1 MQRYGDESV
10 VVAIVTLFNN
20 NKMAGTLEQEAFEN
34 NIDENEQKN
43 PLPYNCLADFSTI
56 LSGINK
62 NVLKSLLETLDKV
75 YKPKSNEQIVIS
87 LVLQAL
93 LDTCKTKLVNN
104 FIQSVLKL
112 VQDCFH
118 ETEAV
123 PVVQRAVA
131 LERTFS
137 PNRSNGIHYLA
148 VKQSWEKLIFC
159 SGQNIQVSSASV
171 DVILQK
177 ILQHFWFTGSNSHT
191 QDATVDL
198 SNVDSLPTTT
208 SNIDI
213 DANQDNDTI
222 RDHAGWSAEPD
233 FWQQDRRIGSF
244 IAIRRR
250 QETAR

>member
-1 MQRYGDESV
+1 
-10 VVAIVTLFNN
+10 
-20 NKMAGTLEQEAFEN
+20 MAGTLEQEAFEN

-137 PNRSNGIHYLA
+137 PNRSNGIHYL
-148 VKQSWEKLIFC
+148 V
-159 SGQNIQVSSASV
+159 
-171 DVILQK
+171 
-177 ILQHFWFTGSNSHT
+177 
-191 QDATVDL
+191 
-198 SNVDSLPTTT
+198 
-208 SNIDI
+208 
-213 DANQDNDTI
+213 
-222 RDHAGWSAEPD
+222 
-233 FWQQDRRIGSF
+233 
-244 IAIRRR
+244 
-250 QETAR
+250 